1 MHRRFVVPALLVLV
15 LATALPAAA
24 EVKPFDA
31 KAFEA
36 AQAAGES
43 IVVDVAATW

>member
-1 MHRRFVVPALLVLV
+1 MHRRFVIPTVLALLLAMAAP
-15 LATALPAAA
+15 ATAD
-24 EVKPFDA
+24 VKPFDA

-36 AQAAGES
+36 AQAAGDS